1 MKSLALPLTI
11 EELRQNPDLIR
22 QFRLDYY
29 FHQGEL
35 ALALGLTRQTLS
47 KYQRRLRPLPAD
59 IAAKILKIWRDKAL

>member
-35 ALALGLTRQTLS
+35 ARALGLTRQTLS
-47 KYQRRLRPLPAD
+47 KYERRLRPLPAD
-59 IAAKILKIWRDKAL
+59 IAAKNFEKMPGHGL